1 MSKKYSARE
10 LLLPGALA
18 ALCALGV
25 FTDLAGASSLEIRS
39 LFGDVHG
46 AAYIVAEVLC
56 SLPSRDEALVTVLFA
71 ALLFMPLRAVHG
83 TRDAAAR
90 RAGGRTAWVVAALF
104 AAAML
109 FGRSFDEVG
118 SSAYVTG
125 GIAEALRS
133 AIFFLG
139 WFVLAHAGIC
149 LLFSWLDRVRGSV
162 AAARGSVAP
171 ARGSVAPAADAQST
185 PAPSSRRGICARI
198 LAALDRHPFAGPVA
212 VLAAAWLPVLI
223 GYAPAL
229 FMWDTNT
236 QILQWFGLPNHISE
250 SVALIDPAVLLTQHH
265 PPLHTAMVGLCV
277 QAGMALFGNENAG
290 IFLYALLQWA
300 LDIAAIAWALRLLA
314 LMGVRSR
321 VRLVVLAFIALVPA
335 FSNYSVIVTKDVS
348 FAAVLLVFAMELAY
362 LVWRARAC
370 AGRSDGQQG
379 EPAGEMPAPA
389 SSPAR
394 AAASCP
400 PPFALPPHHVTLLL
414 LSALGTALLRSGM
427 LVTVALACLVAL
439 VLVRRQPGARRY
451 PAVALMVAVLVS
463 LALSNVVYPA
473 LGISPSSKRE
483 VLSIP
488 FQQVAR
494 FMRDHPGSVS
504 AEEFRTVDAVLD
516 ANELA
521 AIYTP
526 SKSDPVKATFREDAT
541 PEDLARFMRL
551 WAQWFAEEPGC
562 FLEALAEN
570 YYGYFYAGRA
580 MGWIYTP
587 ASSAEVM
594 ASTKIDWFSSGIAP
608 YFDFA
613 PAANPVSRVL
623 SGACEGYRLL
633 FQSIPFTT
641 LTMQAALYDWVLALA
656 TAYAATRRVRPLAP
670 VLAAAWV
677 VLAVALVGPC
687 NATTYF
693 RYAYPVALLV
703 PFMCALLFTRSNKEA
718 IDA

>member
-25 FTDLAGASSLEIRS
+25 FTDLAGASPQEIRS
-39 LFGDVHG
+39 LFGSVHG
-46 AAYIVAEVLC
+46 AAYVVAEVLC

-71 ALLFMPLRAVHG
+71 ALLFAPLHAVHG
-83 TRDAAAR
+83 EHDSAAR
-90 RAGGRTAWVVAALF
+90 RAGGRAAWVVAALF

-125 GIAEALRS
+125 GIAETLRS

-139 WFVLAHAGIC
+139 WLVLAHAGIC
-149 LLFSWLDRVRGSV
+149 LLFFWLDRVRGSV
-162 AAARGSVAP
+162 A
-171 ARGSVAPAADAQST
+171 PAADAPPT
-185 PAPSSRRGICARI
+185 PGEPAPCPRRGICARAR
-198 LAALDRHPFAGPVA
+198 AALDRHPFAVPAA
-212 VLAAAWLPVLI
+212 VLAVAWLPVLI

-250 SVALIDPAVLLTQHH
+250 SVELIDPAVLLTQHH

-277 QAGMALFGNENAG
+277 QAGMALFGSENAG

-300 LDIAAIAWALRLLA
+300 LDIAALAWALRLLA
-314 LMGVRSR
+314 RMGVRSR
-321 VRLVVLAFIALVPA
+321 VRIVVLAFVAFVPA
-335 FSNYSVIVTKDVS
+335 FSNYSVIVTKDVP

-362 LVWRARAC
+362 LVWRARS
-370 AGRSDGQQG
+370 RPEQSDGQSR
-379 EPAGEMPAPA
+379 EPAGETPAPA
-389 SSPAR
+389 GPPAR
-394 AAASCP
+394 AAAPSP
-400 PPFALPPHHVTLLL
+400 QPFALPPHHVTLLL

-427 LVTVALACLVAL
+427 LVTVALACLVVL
-439 VLVRRQPGARRY
+439 VLVWRRPSARRY
-451 PAVALMVAVLVS
+451 PAVALMVVVLVS

-516 ANELA
+516 ANEIA

-594 ASTKIDWFSSGIAP
+594 ASTEVDWFSSGIAP

-641 LTMQAALYDWVLALA
+641 LTMQAALYDWVLVLA

-693 RYAYPVALLV
+693 RYAYPVALLA

>member
-25 FTDLAGASSLEIRS
+25 FTDLAGASSQEIRS
-39 LFGDVHG
+39 LFGSVHG
-46 AAYIVAEVLC
+46 AAYVVAKVLC

-71 ALLFMPLRAVHG
+71 ALLFAPLRAVHG
-83 TRDAAAR
+83 VSDSSAR
-90 RAGGRTAWVVAALF
+90 RAGGRAAWVVAALF

-139 WFVLAHAGIC
+139 WLVLAHAGIC
-149 LLFSWLDRVRGSV
+149 LLFSWLDCARGSV
-162 AAARGSVAP
+162 AAARGSAVSAPPAP
-171 ARGSVAPAADAQST
+171 AQAG
-185 PAPSSRRGICARI
+185 RRGICARAR
-198 LAALDRHPFAGPVA
+198 AALDRHPFAVPAA
-212 VLAAAWLPVLI
+212 VLAVAWLPVLI

-250 SVALIDPAVLLTQHH
+250 SVELIDPAVLLTQHH

-335 FSNYSVIVTKDVS
+335 FSNYSVIVTKDVP

-362 LVWRARAC
+362 LVWRARSR
-370 AGRSDGQQG
+370 AGQPDGQPG
-379 EPAGEMPAPA
+379 NPADARPAPA
-389 SSPAR
+389 SPPAR
-394 AAASCP
+394 RAAPSP
-400 PPFALPPHHVTLLL
+400 SSFALPPHHVTLLL

-439 VLVRRQPGARRY
+439 VLVRRQLGARRY
-451 PAVALMVAVLVS
+451 PAVALLVAVLVS

-580 MGWIYTP
+580 MVWSYTP

-594 ASTKIDWFSSGIAP
+594 ASTEVDWFSSGIAP

-613 PAANPVSRVL
+613 PAENPVSRVL

-656 TAYAATRRVRPLAP
+656 TVYAATRRVRPLAP

-693 RYAYPVALLV
+693 RYAYPVAFLA

>member
-25 FTDLAGASSLEIRS
+25 FTDLAGASPQEIRS
-39 LFGDVHG
+39 LFGSVHG
-46 AAYIVAEVLC
+46 AAYVVAEVLG

-71 ALLFMPLRAVHG
+71 ALLFAPLRAVHG
-83 TRDAAAR
+83 ERESAAR
-90 RAGGRTAWVVAALF
+90 RAGGRAAWVVAALF

-149 LLFSWLDRVRGSV
+149 LLFSWFDRTRGS
-162 AAARGSVAP
+162 AAA
-171 ARGSVAPAADAQST
+171 AADAQPASPT
-185 PAPSSRRGICARI
+185 PGEPAPSPRRGICARAR
-198 LAALDRHPFAGPVA
+198 AALDRHPFAVPAA
-212 VLAAAWLPVLI
+212 VFAVAWLPVLI

-250 SVALIDPAVLLTQHH
+250 SVELIDPAVLLTQHH

-277 QAGMALFGNENAG
+277 QAGMALFGSENAG

-300 LDIAAIAWALRLLA
+300 LDIAALAWALRLLA

-321 VRLVVLAFIALVPA
+321 VRLVVLAFVALVPA
-335 FSNYSVIVTKDVS
+335 FSNYSVIVTKDVP

-362 LVWRARAC
+362 LVWRTRSRP
-370 AGRSDGQQG
+370 GRPDGRLG
-379 EPAGEMPAPA
+379 EPAGETPAPA
-389 SSPAR
+389 GPPTR
-394 AAASCP
+394 AAVPAPS
-400 PPFALPPHHVTLLL
+400 PFALPPHHVTLLL

-451 PAVALMVAVLVS
+451 PVVALMVAVLVS

-594 ASTKIDWFSSGIAP
+594 ASTEVDWFSSGIAP

-641 LTMQAALYDWVLALA
+641 LTMQAALYDWVLVLA

-693 RYAYPVALLV
+693 RYAYPVALLA

>member
-1 MSKKYSARE
+1 MSKGYSARE
-10 LLLPGALA
+10 LLLPGVLA

-46 AAYIVAEVLC
+46 AACVVAEGLC

-71 ALLFMPLRAVHG
+71 ALLFAPLRAVHG
-83 TRDAAAR
+83 ARDAAAR
-90 RAGGRTAWVVAALF
+90 RAGGRAAWVVAALF

-139 WFVLAHAGIC
+139 WLVLAHAGIC
-149 LLFSWLDRVRGSV
+149 LLFYWLDR
-162 AAARGSVAP
+162 ARGSVAP
-171 ARGSVAPAADAQST
+171 SAPA
-185 PAPSSRRGICARI
+185 PAPSSCRGICARI
-198 LAALDRHPFAGPVA
+198 FTALDRHPFAVPAA
-212 VLAAAWLPVLI
+212 VLAVAWLPVLI

-250 SVALIDPAVLLTQHH
+250 SVELIDPAVLLTQHH

-290 IFLYALLQWA
+290 IFLYALLQWT

-348 FAAVLLVFAMELAY
+348 FAAVLLVLAMELAY

-580 MGWIYTP
+580 MGWSYTP

-641 LTMQAALYDWVLALA
+641 LTMQAALYDWVLVLA